1 MRSLAFF
8 FAAML
13 ADGAAQ
19 ATNEVSAVGLMLL
32 QPERIIEARVSVA
45 QLAPYLKQVDEAAVG
60 AIKSAGT
67 VPPSG
72 GFVVVAIRPGGQ
84 SKIWLDFTPALP
96 TRLAEKLLA
105 VTQAIPVPAVR
116 GGTVVIAMKYSIGGA
131 PAPTQA
137 LPSPAEWAG
146 AGRAAGQ
153 ALEIGDLVDRI
164 WK

>member
-1 MRSLAFF
+1 MRSLVFF

-13 ADGAAQ
+13 APRAAQ

-60 AIKSAGT
+60 AIKSAET

-96 TRLAEKLLA
+96 KRLAEKLLT
-105 VTQAIPVPAVR
+105 VTQAVPAPAVR
-116 GGTVVIAMKYSIGGA
+116 GGSVVLAMKYSIGGA
-131 PAPTQA
+131 PAPAQA
-137 LPSPAEWAG
+137 LPSPAEWSAAAKA
-146 AGRAAGQ
+146 AGR
-153 ALEIGDLVDRI
+153 ALEIGDLVDRV